1 VGFLSFFLDGVDGDF
16 FVNFVFFVCKVFVTN
31 LSLIILNFSLI
42 VEFLL
47 KTDLSFD
54 NHDQIMNR
62 FFNCKLIVGI

>member
-1 VGFLSFFLDGVDGDF
+1 MGFLSFFLDGADGDF
-16 FVNFVFFVCKVFVTN
+16 FVNFFVFLSKVYVTN
-31 LSLIILNFSLI
+31 LPLIILDFPLR

-62 FFNCKLIVGI
+62 FFIVN

>member
-1 VGFLSFFLDGVDGDF
+1 MGFLSFFLDGADGDF

-42 VEFLL
+42 IEFLL

-62 FFNCKLIVGI
+62 FFIVN